1 MDQPQESHCKY
12 NDATQRCA
20 FNPDP
25 SAVQDD
31 PNCYKTDKNRCAVK
45 KKKMIKIKPK
55 MSMSIKPNESVETIG
70 STKSHCKYNDATQRC
85 AFNPDPSAVQDDPF
99 CYKTDKN
106 RCAVKKKKMIK
117 IKPKQPSKILN
128 EPMENVV
135 PVPMVSSETVGI
147 DFLYPDL
154 NDKNFNLKISEKKEF
169 YDTRNTEEVLRNQEF
184 IQRADKL
191 CNVPYELQSHQYFVK
206 NFMSF
211 QTPYNSLIL
220 FHGLGSGKT
229 CSAIGVSES
238 MRDYLIQVGIKQE
251 ILLVSN
257 ANVKNNFKKELFDI
271 SKLHRNES
279 GIWTI
284 NGCTGNKLLKEI
296 NLDLFN
302 HQDDDEYTPES
313 DEKMK
318 LKIKKQ
324 IDKIIKKS
332 YSFMGYQKFSSI
344 IRLLLDGDKSN
355 IRKQKHQKKRKR
367 GDEEE
372 GLEEEEEEEEEE
384 DVEDVE
390 AEEDVEEEEDVEA
403 ELEEGL
409 EEELEEG
416 LEEDV
421 EAELEEDVEAEL
433 EEDVEAEIEE
443 VLEQDV
449 EAEEDVEDG
458 DEVKIKI
465 TINGIKRLKKYFNNR
480 LIIIDEVHN
489 LKSNNKDA
497 AYLLALVK
505 YADNM
510 RLLFLSATPM
520 FNDAKEIIWLLNLM
534 RVNDRRPKIY
544 AKDIFDSDNNL
555 LIMSGKEIGKQRLQE
570 SSIGYISFVKGENP
584 YTFPYRVFPSMF
596 SKEHALKRRIQEGE
610 GADTGIISY
619 PKFTFDG
626 KSTVPGLE
634 YIDVYITK
642 LKKHQ
647 NEVYIK
653 KIEELKS
660 GKATASS
667 SAEKYEE
674 QQEEMRKRR
683 DKLGEADANEAEMLD
698 NDNTALSGYS
708 INNLISLRQILN
720 MTYPYKSD
728 FEDDIEYTYGES
740 GLATV
745 MDKNKGQYKYKNPKE
760 RIFSPEKIGEYSS
773 KIKSICDSIVLKYNK
788 AKPSESTFCDGIV
801 LIYTYFIEGG
811 AIPMVL
817 ALEEMGFARYKSGG
831 TSKSLFVSG
840 TVQKSN
846 GLHYSLITGNQSISP
861 NNDAEINALRS
872 DKNVDGS
879 VCKVVIIS
887 KSASEGVDLKN
898 IRQIHV
904 MDPWYNMSAIEQ
916 TIGRGIRTC
925 SHKKL
930 PFDKRNVQIF
940 LHASILAGAGFET
953 ADLAMY
959 RFSEIKAVKIGTIS
973 RALKESSV
981 DCILNM
987 KQNEFTVENIDTEVD
1002 LQLST
1007 GGSVRYQIGD
1017 KPYTSA
1023 CDYMKNCNYVCNP
1036 DKQKHDVNSGQNVK
1050 LGTFN
1055 ESFILMNVENIIK
1068 VIKQAFREKHYY
1080 KKKDLIQF
1088 INRVKAYSLLQ
1099 IHFALTQMIHDKS
1112 EFLIDIYGKYGYL
1125 LNIGDYYFFQ
1135 PAELNDPSIS
1145 IFEKSTPIPFKR
1157 DKITLSLKTAD
1168 VNKGQL
1174 TTAAPEVEGGIEK
1187 ENTTELQIENIIMSI
1202 GYTHALSINTS
1213 LSKKERN
1220 DIADAQDPA
1229 IMPGSIPMTSRD
1241 RKWYIYCYEMFEVMK
1256 GVLSA
1261 EELSWYIFVHIMD
1274 HLTFEEINALVLRL
1288 HALNQI
1294 ATKMKTSVERGQL
1307 VASSK
1312 VKNGAIK
1319 IKIQKIRESV
1329 YEKSLEYVTN
1339 IIKYFQAFV
1348 TKDKDNVLYLFVD
1361 NRENARDISKKIQMY
1376 YKNGEKALTPWIPF
1390 QQEELTSTE
1399 YNELKSA
1406 FQKGNFADFVG
1417 FMQSIKDGDIVFK
1430 IKEGGNRGSVCATS
1444 PTMKRTLQDI
1454 LQFKLTNVNVPSNI
1468 TQITYCI
1475 IQEIVLRHYSS
1486 VRLNDKIWILNA
1498 VEAIYSI

>member
-1 MDQPQESHCKY
+1 M
-12 NDATQRCA
+12 
-20 FNPDP
+20 
-25 SAVQDD
+25 
-31 PNCYKTDKNRCAVK
+31 
-45 KKKMIKIKPK
+45 
-55 MSMSIKPNESVETIG
+55 
-70 STKSHCKYNDATQRC
+70 
-85 AFNPDPSAVQDDPF
+85 
-99 CYKTDKN
+99 
-106 RCAVKKKKMIK
+106 
-117 IKPKQPSKILN
+117 
-128 EPMENVV
+128 
-135 PVPMVSSETVGI
+135 
-147 DFLYPDL
+147 
-154 NDKNFNLKISEKKEF
+154 
-169 YDTRNTEEVLRNQEF
+169 
-184 IQRADKL
+184 
-191 CNVPYELQSHQYFVK
+191 
-206 NFMSF
+206 
-211 QTPYNSLIL
+211 
-220 FHGLGSGKT
+220 
-229 CSAIGVSES
+229 
-238 MRDYLIQVGIKQE
+238 
-251 ILLVSN
+251 
-257 ANVKNNFKKELFDI
+257 
-271 SKLHRNES
+271 
-279 GIWTI
+279 
-284 NGCTGNKLLKEI
+284 
-296 NLDLFN
+296 
-302 HQDDDEYTPES
+302 
-313 DEKMK
+313 
-318 LKIKKQ
+318 
-324 IDKIIKKS
+324 
-332 YSFMGYQKFSSI
+332 
-344 IRLLLDGDKSN
+344 
-355 IRKQKHQKKRKR
+355 
-367 GDEEE
+367 
-372 GLEEEEEEEEEE
+372 
-384 DVEDVE
+384 
-390 AEEDVEEEEDVEA
+390 
-403 ELEEGL
+403 
-409 EEELEEG
+409 
-416 LEEDV
+416 
-421 EAELEEDVEAEL
+421 
-433 EEDVEAEIEE
+433 
-443 VLEQDV
+443 
-449 EAEEDVEDG
+449 
-458 DEVKIKI
+458 
-465 TINGIKRLKKYFNNR
+465 
-480 LIIIDEVHN
+480 HN

-544 AKDIFDSDNNL
+544 AKDVFDSDNNL
-555 LIMSGKEIGKQRLQE
+555 LIMNGKEIGKQRLQE
-570 SSIGYISFVKGENP
+570 ASIGYVSFVKGENP

-596 SKEHALKRRIQEGE
+596 SKEHALKHKMQAG
-610 GADTGIISY
+610 DTGTISY
-619 PKFTFDG
+619 PKVTFDG

-667 SAEKYEE
+667 AEEYEE

-683 DKLGEADANEAEMLD
+683 DKLGEADEAEMLD
-698 NDNTALSGYS
+698 SDNTALSGYS
-708 INNLISLRQILN
+708 INNLIALRQILN
-720 MTYPYKSD
+720 MSYPYKSD
-728 FEDDIEYTYGES
+728 FEDDVEYAYGES

-760 RIFSPEKIGEYSS
+760 RIFSPDKIGEYSS

-788 AKPSESTFCDGIV
+788 MKPSESIFCDGIV

-817 ALEEMGFARYKSGG
+817 ALEEMGFTRYKSGG

-840 TVQKSN
+840 TVAKSN

-879 VCKVVIIS
+879 ICKVVIIS

-940 LHASILAGAGFET
+940 LHASILASAGFET

-987 KQNEFTVENIDTEVD
+987 KQNEFTVENIDTEVE

-1007 GGSVRYQIGD
+1007 GGFIRYQIGD

-1023 CDYMKNCNYVCNP
+1023 CDYMKNCNYTCSP
-1036 DKQKHDVNSGQNVK
+1036 DKQKHDETLDQNIK

-1080 KKKDLIQF
+1080 KKIDLIQF

-1112 EFLIDIYGKYGYL
+1112 EFLVDIYGKYGYL

-1135 PAELNDPSIS
+1135 PVELDDPSIS

-1157 DKITLSLKTAD
+1157 DKITLSLKSAD
-1168 VNKGQL
+1168 VKKGQPL
-1174 TTAAPEVEGGIEK
+1174 AVSETAQLKASEVEGARANKKSAAPE
-1187 ENTTELQIENIIMSI
+1187 LQVENIIASI
-1202 GYTHALSINTS
+1202 GYTHELSINVS

-1220 DIADAQDPA
+1220 DIADAQDPVLK
-1229 IMPGSIPMTSRD
+1229 IIPGSIPMTSRD

-1261 EELSWYIFVHIMD
+1261 EELNWYIFVHIMD
-1274 HLTFEEINALVLRL
+1274 HLTFEEINALVLHL
-1288 HALNQI
+1288 HTLNQI
-1294 ATKMKTSVERGQL
+1294 ASKMKTSVEKGEL
-1307 VASSK
+1307 VAPSK
-1312 VKNGAIK
+1312 VKNVA
-1319 IKIQKIRESV
+1319 IKIQKMRESV
-1329 YEKSLEYVTN
+1329 YEKSLEYASY

-1348 TKDKDNVLYLFVD
+1348 TRDRDNVLYLFVD
-1361 NRENARDISKKIQMY
+1361 NRESVKDISKKIQMY
-1376 YKNGEKALTPWIPF
+1376 YKKGDKAATPWMQF

-1406 FQKGNFADFVG
+1406 FQKGNLAEFVG

-1454 LQFKLTNVNVPSNI
+1454 LQFKLTNVVVPSNI

-1475 IQEIVLRHYSS
+1475 LQEIALRHYSS
-1486 VRLNDKIWILNA
+1486 VKLNDKTWILNA
-1498 VEAIYSI
+1498 VEAVYSI

>member
-12 NDATQRCA
+12 NDTTQRCAFNPDPSALQDDPVCYKTDKGRCAVKKKKIIKIKPKKPISTQLNASSESTGSTESHCKYNDTTQRCA

-31 PNCYKTDKNRCAVK
+31 PVCYKTDKGRCAVK
-45 KKKMIKIKPK
+45 KKKIIKIKPK
-55 MSMSIKPNESVETIG
+55 IS
-70 STKSHCKYNDATQRC
+70 
-85 AFNPDPSAVQDDPF
+85 
-99 CYKTDKN
+99 
-106 RCAVKKKKMIK
+106 
-117 IKPKQPSKILN
+117 SKILGVQ
-128 EPMENVV
+128 EVAESVV
-135 PVPMVSSETVGI
+135 PAESVMPEETAGI

-154 NDKNFNLKISEKKEF
+154 NDKNFNLKIAEKKEF
-169 YDTRNTEEVLRNQEF
+169 YDTRNTEEVLRDQEF

-211 QTPYNSLIL
+211 QTPYNSLLL

-229 CSAIGVSES
+229 CSAIGVSEN
-238 MRDYLIQVGIKQE
+238 MRDYLNQVGIKQE

-279 GIWTI
+279 GSWTM
-284 NGCTGNKLLKEI
+284 NGCTGNKFLKEI

-302 HQDDDEYTPES
+302 DPDNDEYTPEN

-318 LKIKKQ
+318 VKIKKQ

-355 IRKQKHQKKRKR
+355 IRKQHEKMKRR
-367 GDEEE
+367 GTKEAEEEEAEEEEAEEEE
-372 GLEEEEEEEEEE
+372 GEEEAEKEEAEEEEAEEEE
-384 DVEDVE
+384 
-390 AEEDVEEEEDVEA
+390 AVEEKWEEAD
-403 ELEEGL
+403 LEEGL
-409 EEELEEG
+409 EKVLKEVSDEY
-416 LEEDV
+416 V
-421 EAELEEDVEAEL
+421 
-433 EEDVEAEIEE
+433 EE
-443 VLEQDV
+443 VLE
-449 EAEEDVEDG
+449 EEDLNTEEDK
-458 DEVKIKI
+458 VNIKVSV
-465 TINGIKRLKKYFNNR
+465 NGIKRLKKYFNNR

-544 AKDIFDSDNNL
+544 AKDVFDSDNNL
-555 LIMSGKEIGKQRLQE
+555 LVINGKEIGKQRLQE
-570 SSIGYISFVKGENP
+570 ASIGYVSFVKGENP

-596 SKEHALKRRIQEGE
+596 SKEHAFKMQMQATAGK
-610 GADTGIISY
+610 GAGTLSY

-626 KSTVPGLE
+626 KTTIPGLE
-634 YIDVYITK
+634 YIDVYVTRI
-642 LKKHQ
+642 KKHQ

-653 KIEELKS
+653 KIEEIKNEKVS
-660 GKATASS
+660 ASA
-667 SAEKYEE
+667 SAEE
-674 QQEEMRKRR
+674 QEEEMRKRR
-683 DKLGEADANEAEMLD
+683 DKLGEADEAEMMD
-698 NDNTALSGYS
+698 DDNTALSGYS
-708 INNLISLRQILN
+708 INNLIALRQILN
-720 MTYPYKSD
+720 MTYPYKND
-728 FEDDIEYTYGES
+728 FEDDIEYAYGES

-745 MDKNKGQYKYKNPKE
+745 MDKTKGQYKYKNPKE

-788 AKPSESTFCDGIV
+788 LKPSESTFCDGIV

-817 ALEEMGFARYKSGG
+817 ALEEMGFTRYKSGSG
-831 TSKSLFVSG
+831 GGNSKSLLVSG
-840 TVQKSN
+840 TVQKNN

-940 LHASILAGAGFET
+940 LHASILESAASGFET

-1007 GGSVRYQIGD
+1007 GGSVRYRIGD
-1017 KPYTSA
+1017 KAYTSA
-1023 CDYMKNCNYVCNP
+1023 CDYMKNCSYTCNP
-1036 DKQKHDVNSGQNVK
+1036 DKQRRDDVNAEQQNIK

-1068 VIKQAFREKHYY
+1068 IIKQAFREKHYY
-1080 KKKDLIQF
+1080 KKIDLVHF

-1099 IHFALTQMIHDKS
+1099 IHFALTQMIHDNS
-1112 EFLIDIYGKYGYL
+1112 EFLVDMYGKYGHL

-1135 PAELNDPSIS
+1135 PVELNDPSIS

-1157 DKITLSLKTAD
+1157 DKITLSLSLKSEDGKKTE
-1168 VNKGQL
+1168 GQQGQSIQV
-1174 TTAAPEVEGGIEK
+1174 APESEGVGF
-1187 ENTTELQIENIIMSI
+1187 ELQIENIIASI
-1202 GYTHALSINTS
+1202 GYTHAVSIDTS

-1220 DIADAQDPA
+1220 DLADAQDPL
-1229 IMPGSIPMTSRD
+1229 IIPGSVPMTSRD
-1241 RKWYIYCYEMFEVMK
+1241 RKWYVYCYEMFGIMK

-1261 EELSWYIFVHIMD
+1261 QELSWYVFLHIMD
-1274 HLTFEEINALVLRL
+1274 HLTFEEINVLVLHL
-1288 HALNQI
+1288 HVLNQI
-1294 ATKMKTSVERGQL
+1294 ASRMKTSAEKGQM
-1307 VASSK
+1307 VASTK
-1312 VKNGAIK
+1312 VKNIAT
-1319 IKIQKIRESV
+1319 KIQKTRESV
-1329 YEKSLEYVTN
+1329 YEKSLEYASYIV
-1339 IIKYFQAFV
+1339 KYFQAFV
-1348 TKDKDNVLYLFVD
+1348 TRDKDNVFYLFSD
-1361 NRENARDISKKIQMY
+1361 NRENTRDISKKIQMY
-1376 YKNGEKALTPWIPF
+1376 YKKGDKYPWIQF
-1390 QQEELTSTE
+1390 QQEELTSSE

-1406 FQKGNFADFVG
+1406 FQKSNLADFVG
-1417 FMQSIKDGDIVFK
+1417 FMQSTKDGDIVFK
-1430 IKEGGNRGSVCATS
+1430 VKEGGNRGSVCATS

-1454 LQFKLTNVNVPSNI
+1454 LQFKLTNVSVPSNI
-1468 TQITYCI
+1468 TQITHCI
-1475 IQEIVLRHYSS
+1475 LQEIALRYYNS
-1486 VRLNDKIWILNA
+1486 VKLNDKTWMLNA

>member
-1 MDQPQESHCKY
+1 MDQPQEPHCKY
-12 NDATQRCA
+12 NDATERCV

-25 SAVQDD
+25 SALKDD
-31 PNCYKTDKNRCAVK
+31 LVCYKTEKNRCAVK

-55 MSMSIKPNESVETIG
+55 RSSEKVVDVLEL
-70 STKSHCKYNDATQRC
+70 K
-85 AFNPDPSAVQDDPF
+85 
-99 CYKTDKN
+99 KN
-106 RCAVKKKKMIK
+106 V
-117 IKPKQPSKILN
+117 
-128 EPMENVV
+128 EPMAENVE
-135 PVPMVSSETVGI
+135 PMAETVGVGVGI

-154 NDKNFNLKISEKKEF
+154 NDKSFNLKISEKKEF
-169 YDTRNTEEVLRNQEF
+169 YDTRNTEEVLRNREF

-211 QTPYNSLIL
+211 QTPYNSLLL

-279 GIWTI
+279 GSWTM
-284 NGCTGNKLLKEI
+284 NGCTGNKFLKEI

-302 HQDDDEYTPES
+302 GQDDDEYTPEN

-355 IRKQKHQKKRKR
+355 IRKQKHQKMRKVIRR
-367 GDEEE
+367 GELGEEEE
-372 GLEEEEEEEEEE
+372 GVEEEEEGVEEEEE
-384 DVEDVE
+384 GV
-390 AEEDVEEEEDVEA
+390 EEDVDVD
-403 ELEEGL
+403 LG
-409 EEELEEG
+409 
-416 LEEDV
+416 V
-421 EAELEEDVEAEL
+421 E
-433 EEDVEAEIEE
+433 
-443 VLEQDV
+443 
-449 EAEEDVEDG
+449 G

-465 TINGIKRLKKYFNNR
+465 TVNGIKRLKKYFNNR

-520 FNDAKEIIWLLNLM
+520 FNDAKEIVWLLNLM

-544 AKDIFDSDNNL
+544 AKDVFDSDNNL
-555 LIMSGKEIGKQRLQE
+555 LMMNGKEIGKQRLQE
-570 SSIGYISFVKGENP
+570 ASIGYVSFVKGENP

-596 SKEHALKRRIQEGE
+596 SKEHALKRQMQMQASAVTVGTIP
-610 GADTGIISY
+610 Y

-626 KSTVPGLE
+626 KTTVPGLE

-647 NEVYIK
+647 NDVYVK

-660 GKATASS
+660 GKVVASSSS

-683 DKLGEADANEAEMLD
+683 DKLGEADEAEMLD
-698 NDNTALSGYS
+698 DDNTALSGYS
-708 INNLISLRQILN
+708 INNLIALRQILN

-728 FEDDIEYTYGES
+728 FEDDIEYAYGES

-788 AKPSESTFCDGIV
+788 LKPSQSTFCEGIV

-817 ALEEMGFARYKSGG
+817 ALEEMGFTRYKSGG

-840 TVQKSN
+840 TVPKSN
-846 GLHYSLITGNQSISP
+846 GLQYSLITGNQSISP

-940 LHASILAGAGFET
+940 LHASVLASASAGFET

-1002 LQLST
+1002 LQLS
-1007 GGSVRYQIGD
+1007 
-1017 KPYTSA
+1017 
-1023 CDYMKNCNYVCNP
+1023 
-1036 DKQKHDVNSGQNVK
+1036 
-1050 LGTFN
+1050 
-1055 ESFILMNVENIIK
+1055 
-1068 VIKQAFREKHYY
+1068 
-1080 KKKDLIQF
+1080 LI
-1088 INRVKAYSLLQ
+1088 
-1099 IHFALTQMIHDKS
+1099 
-1112 EFLIDIYGKYGYL
+1112 
-1125 LNIGDYYFFQ
+1125 
-1135 PAELNDPSIS
+1135 
-1145 IFEKSTPIPFKR
+1145 
-1157 DKITLSLKTAD
+1157 
-1168 VNKGQL
+1168 
-1174 TTAAPEVEGGIEK
+1174 
-1187 ENTTELQIENIIMSI
+1187 
-1202 GYTHALSINTS
+1202 
-1213 LSKKERN
+1213 
-1220 DIADAQDPA
+1220 
-1229 IMPGSIPMTSRD
+1229 
-1241 RKWYIYCYEMFEVMK
+1241 
-1256 GVLSA
+1256 
-1261 EELSWYIFVHIMD
+1261 HI
-1274 HLTFEEINALVLRL
+1274 
-1288 HALNQI
+1288 
-1294 ATKMKTSVERGQL
+1294 
-1307 VASSK
+1307 
-1312 VKNGAIK
+1312 
-1319 IKIQKIRESV
+1319 
-1329 YEKSLEYVTN
+1329 
-1339 IIKYFQAFV
+1339 
-1348 TKDKDNVLYLFVD
+1348 
-1361 NRENARDISKKIQMY
+1361 
-1376 YKNGEKALTPWIPF
+1376 
-1390 QQEELTSTE
+1390 
-1399 YNELKSA
+1399 
-1406 FQKGNFADFVG
+1406 
-1417 FMQSIKDGDIVFK
+1417 
-1430 IKEGGNRGSVCATS
+1430 
-1444 PTMKRTLQDI
+1444 
-1454 LQFKLTNVNVPSNI
+1454 
-1468 TQITYCI
+1468 
-1475 IQEIVLRHYSS
+1475 
-1486 VRLNDKIWILNA
+1486 
-1498 VEAIYSI
+1498 